1 MQQLGALDF
10 GSRIIIFGASLL
22 LSVLPIIIL
31 LGALASTRVDDDVSR
46 HLGLNAHGS
55 RIIRGLFRSSSLS
68 FNLGILVAL
77 LLSLAGTIAVAGL
90 VQAVYERAFDLTHH
104 RGAPNLLRLFTWVIG
119 LAAFLVVDAEIAPTL
134 RHGPAGPVV
143 LGVVDLV
150 LLTLFFW
157 WTMHFLVAG
166 RVPWHDLRSSA
177 IATAIFW
184 IGLGVFASFYF
195 SSTVV
200 SDSKLYGTIGV
211 VFTLASWFIAMG
223 AVIILGAAVGLVWER
238 QHPATERPE

>member
-1 MQQLGALDF
+1 
-10 GSRIIIFGASLL
+10 
-22 LSVLPIIIL
+22 
-31 LGALASTRVDDDVSR
+31 
-46 HLGLNAHGS
+46 
-55 RIIRGLFRSSSLS
+55 
-68 FNLGILVAL
+68 
-77 LLSLAGTIAVAGL
+77 
-90 VQAVYERAFDLTHH
+90 
-104 RGAPNLLRLFTWVIG
+104 
-119 LAAFLVVDAEIAPTL
+119 
-134 RHGPAGPVV
+134 
-143 LGVVDLV
+143 V

-166 RVPWHDLRSSA
+166 RVPWRDLRSSA